1 MRYKFLIPLVALK
14 ILLFGGWFLS
24 GHFDTASVHA
34 QTQTRSSV
42 SNVENLVSREYMLE
56 AGGKKEVSMI
66 AAIKRREAELD
77 GRDDKLKEEGERLT
91 LLKNDIENRIN
102 ELNKVSSELAV
113 IAEKVDMAKSAR
125 VKKTIKIYE
134 AMAPEEA
141 AARIER
147 LRESMAVII
156 LANMNA
162 KKAGAILGIV
172 EVNKAVKLTHM
183 LKIKT
188 KSD

>member
-14 ILLFGGWFLS
+14 ILLFGAWFLS
-24 GHFDTASVHA
+24 DYFDTASVHA
-34 QTQTRSSV
+34 QTQTGTPV
-42 SNVENLVSREYMLE
+42 SDMENLVSREYMLE
-56 AGGKKEVSMI
+56 TGEKEVSML

-77 GRDDKLKEEGERLT
+77 DRGDKLQEEGERLV
-91 LLKNDIENRIN
+91 LLRNDIEKRIS

-125 VKKTIKIYE
+125 IKKTIKIYE
-134 AMAPEEA
+134 SMAPEEA
-141 AARIER
+141 AVRVER
-147 LRESMAVII
+147 LKESMAVII
-156 LANMNA
+156 LGNMNA
-162 KKAGAILGIV
+162 KKAGAILGLV
-172 EVNKAVKLTHM
+172 EVNKAVKLTHL

>member
-14 ILLFGGWFLS
+14 ILLFGAWFLS
-24 GHFDTASVHA
+24 DHFDTARVYA
-34 QTQTRSSV
+34 QTQAGTPV
-42 SNVENLVSREYMLE
+42 VDMENLVSREYMLE
-56 AGGKKEVSMI
+56 TGEKEVSMI

-77 GRDDKLKEEGERLT
+77 DRGDKLQEEEKRLT
-91 LLKNDIENRIN
+91 LLKNDIDKRIN
-102 ELNKVSSELAV
+102 ELNKISSELAV

-134 AMAPEEA
+134 SMAPEEA
-141 AARIER
+141 AVRIER
-147 LRESMAVII
+147 LKESMAVII

-162 KKAGAILGIV
+162 KKAGAILGLV
-172 EVNKAVKLTHM
+172 EVNKAVKLTHL

-188 KSD
+188 KQ